1 MPDNN
6 ISKAQPSK
14 AKGLGGVFPLRSKN
28 AALLYMYR
36 ICFMTWKSI
45 LNNHQSS
52 AIFGKIIFSNINELF
67 LRSMEMI
74 MTFMSSN
81 LLLLLL
87 FERPN
92 LHLLVIKLT
101 CTYFYFQRMHFL
113 LLLVLLSIFTVSK
126 SSVYVVTGGS
136 RGNYDG
142 VYEQRRRPIVHFKK
156 IGKPD
161 HNGKAWFLYPD
172 NTVPPTWM
180 IGQGNNVLSAKAF
193 FRSSERSE
201 VAPVSSWLHV
211 DNGGQRGQDW
221 EDGMGWEGFPSTG
234 VRVTR

>member
-1 MPDNN
+1 M
-6 ISKAQPSK
+6 
-14 AKGLGGVFPLRSKN
+14 
-28 AALLYMYR
+28 
-36 ICFMTWKSI
+36 ICE
-45 LNNHQSS
+45 
-52 AIFGKIIFSNINELF
+52 KIISRIEV
-67 LRSMEMI
+67 
-74 MTFMSSN
+74 
-81 LLLLLL
+81 LLLL

-142 VYEQRRRPIVHFKK
+142 VYEQRRRPIAHFKK

-211 DNGGQRGQDW
+211 DDGGQRGQDW